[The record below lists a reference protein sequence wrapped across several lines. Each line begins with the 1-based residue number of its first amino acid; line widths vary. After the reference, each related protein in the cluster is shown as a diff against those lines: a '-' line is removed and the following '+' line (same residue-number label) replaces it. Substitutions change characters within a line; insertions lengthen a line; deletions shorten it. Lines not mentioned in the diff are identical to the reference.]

1 MGQGHTTTDSEVTA
15 SGLLLSVQPLTTAV
29 DRGKANGAVADND
42 GND

>member
-1 MGQGHTTTDSEVTA
+1 MDQE
-15 SGLLLSVQPLTTAV
+15 SGLLISVEQLDVAV

>member
-1 MGQGHTTTDSEVTA
+1 MREEGTATQA
-15 SGLLLSVQPLTTAV
+15 SGLLIDVEQVQVAT

>member
-1 MGQGHTTTDSEVTA
+1 MREEVTGTQTPR
-15 SGLLLSVQPLTTAV
+15 SGLLIDVEKIQVAT